1 MIEHLSASQIN
12 LYLQCS
18 LKYKF
23 QHIDEIPKPFKP
35 SSLAF
40 GSVMHS
46 TLSWFH
52 KERMYKR
59 DVSLEKLYKIFDTD
73 WFAQKV
79 DTEIRYKEGDN
90 EMKLIIMAKEM
101 LGLYFHSPIKEI
113 LGAEVPFL
121 VPLVNP
127 STKENLGI
135 PLVGMIDLVE
145 KDDVI
150 VEFKTSNQTISN
162 RDVGDYLQLTAYSY
176 AYEML
181 YQKTPKLLKVV
192 NFVKTKKP
200 KMNILE
206 TKRDKRDYERLF
218 YLASQVVSGIKNR
231 IFFPRPSFWCKDC
244 EYEEYCKA
252 WEGN

>member
-1 MIEHLSASQIN
+1 
-12 LYLQCS
+12 
-18 LKYKF
+18 
-23 QHIDEIPKPFKP
+23 
-35 SSLAF
+35 
-40 GSVMHS
+40 
-46 TLSWFH
+46 
-52 KERMYKR
+52 
-59 DVSLEKLYKIFDTD
+59 
-73 WFAQKV
+73 
-79 DTEIRYKEGDN
+79 
-90 EMKLIIMAKEM
+90 MAKEM